1 MNEEMSQDSHICDYR
16 DCSKV
21 IWFDDMIQGV
31 DYDLMVYKGR
41 PRRDTEPDRMEPI
54 SGDLVFILCRDHF
67 YIAQAE
73 MIANKGIDEEA
84 LREVFGI
91 W

>member
-1 MNEEMSQDSHICDYR
+1 MLEQDTHMCDYR
-16 DCSKV
+16 DCDKLIV
-21 IWFDDMIQGV
+21 FDSMVQGV

-41 PRRDTEPDRMEPI
+41 PRRDEEDDRASPAF
-54 SGDLVFILCRDHF
+54 GDLVFILCRDHF
-67 YIAQAE
+67 YVAQAE
-73 MIANKGIDEEA
+73 MIANQGVDSDG